1 MFSTLSPT
9 DIANLALSK
18 IGAQAIQSLTDL
30 SNTSAIACNNN
41 YQLAFETVARAT
53 RWNCLVRTAVL
64 TEVPQEPLP
73 QQGGTPVSIPW
84 APYTSYAANVYL
96 SYGNAIYTT
105 EYAYTSTGNF
115 TNDLTTG
122 ALVQADYPDYNAFG
136 GYPNSA
142 TYPSGWPYAFALP
155 TDFILL
161 DSINANTDEDYGYG
175 NMGSDEYEIMG
186 QFIYTNTQQTSIKY
200 VSNDQDTTRWDPL
213 FADCVTYKL
222 ASMIATPLRQDGGQ
236 TEASMLAI
244 YKQALGQAITK
255 NAGEKMP
262 NRFQPINSSR
272 FVASRWYFT
281 NG

>member
-1 MFSTLSPT
+1 MFTTLTPT
-9 DIANLALSK
+9 DIANTALSK
-18 IGAQAIQSLTDL
+18 IGAQAIVSLTDL
-30 SNTSAIACNNN
+30 SNPSAIVCNNN
-41 YQLAFETVARAT
+41 FQLAFETVARAT
-53 RWNCLVRTAVL
+53 RWNCLVTTAVL
-64 TEVPQEPLP
+64 VPVPQLPLP
-73 QQGGTPVSIPW
+73 PTSPIPASIPW

-122 ALVQADYPDYNAFG
+122 ALVQADYPNYNAFDG
-136 GYPNSA
+136 IPSGSN
-142 TYPSGWPYAFALP
+142 YPSGWPYAFALP
-155 TDFILL
+155 SDFILL
-161 DSINANTDEDYGYG
+161 DSVNANTDEEYGYG

-186 QFIYTNTQQTSIKY
+186 QLIYTNTEQTSIKY
-200 VSNDQDTTRWDPL
+200 VSNNQDTTRWDPL
-213 FADCVTYKL
+213 FIDCVAYKL
-222 ASMIATPLRQDGGQ
+222 ASMIATALRQDGGQ
-236 TEASMLAI
+236 IAASMLAI
-244 YKQALGQAITK
+244 YKQVLGQAITK

>member
-1 MFSTLSPT
+1 MFTTLSPT

-18 IGAQAIQSLTDL
+18 IGAQTITSLTDL
-30 SNTSAIACNNN
+30 TNASAIACNNN
-41 YQLAFETVARAT
+41 FQLAFESVARAT
-53 RWNCLVRTAVL
+53 RWNCLVTTAVL
-64 TEVPQEPLP
+64 VPVPQTPLP
-73 QQGGTPVSIPW
+73 PPSPTPASIPW

-136 GYPNSA
+136 GLPDGSQ
-142 TYPSGWPYAFALP
+142 YPSGWPYAFALP
-155 TDFILL
+155 SDFILL
-161 DSINANTDEDYGYG
+161 DAVNANDEGGYG

-186 QFIYTNTQQTSIKY
+186 QQIFTNTAQTSIKY
-200 VSNDQDTTRWDPL
+200 VSNNQDTTRWDPL
-213 FADCVTYKL
+213 FIDALTYKL
-222 ASMIATPLRQDGGQ
+222 ASMIATVLRQDGGQ
-236 TEASMLAI
+236 TEATMLAM
-244 YKQALGQAITK
+244 YKQALSHAMTK

-262 NRFQPINSSR
+262 YRFQPINSSR
-272 FVASRWYFT
+272 FVAARWYFI

>member
-1 MFSTLSPT
+1 MFTTLTPT
-9 DIANLALSK
+9 DIANSALSK
-18 IGAQAIQSLTDL
+18 IGAQAIVSLTDL
-30 SNTSAIACNNN
+30 SNASAIACNNN
-41 YQLAFETVARAT
+41 FQLAFETVARAT
-53 RWNCLVRTAVL
+53 RWNCLTTTAVL
-64 TEVPQEPLP
+64 VPVPQTPLP
-73 QQGGTPVSIPW
+73 PSAPTPPSIPW

-136 GYPNSA
+136 GYPSSA
-142 TYPSGWPYAFALP
+142 SYPSGWPYAFALP
-155 TDFILL
+155 SDFILL
-161 DSINANTDEDYGYG
+161 DSVNANTSEEYGYG
-175 NMGSDEYEIMG
+175 NMGEDEYEIMG
-186 QFIYTNTQQTSIKY
+186 QLIYTNTEQTSIKY
-200 VSNDQDTTRWDPL
+200 VSNNQDTTRWDPL
-213 FADCVTYKL
+213 FIDCVTYKL
-222 ASMIATPLRQDGGQ
+222 ASMIATALRQDGGQ

-244 YKQALGQAITK
+244 YKQVLGQAITK

-272 FVASRWYFT
+272 FVASRWYFI